1 MEATLICEDWNDWNR
16 QVDALTQEKE
26 NEMQEV
32 IWTGSDA
39 LEELRQEAGNS
50 TVLKLAG
57 IAQAY
62 GRLHPGDYLIKNSR
76 FFLDKKFFPQ
86 YKGQTGKGYE
96 FDEDVPENVERV
108 LKSLDLVRKFMSADY
123 SAWNSWKQQSW
134 ERDVKWKLVLY
145 RVAAE
150 RGMSLTRREFTD
162 CLTEEQFFSDL
173 PVEMAKA
180 AERIP
185 GLASFVLAQKTER
198 ILRLAM
204 EGKEQ
209 DVVSDKVLY
218 DAEAFLTDRKH
229 VIGKSRVTKLAD
241 IGQAIDYGIP
251 MQFLEQNS
259 EFELDDEL
267 LEKEAKQSS
276 WIERLCSGFS
286 KRRIKEKLGISG
298 EKELFAYC
306 QDTAAEEIKRQLLIS
321 AVAKEKQIV
330 LTYKEFLEW
339 VGKFPYSTYT
349 IKSEETRIA
358 DLKEDREYLRMIFTE
373 KVRTWL
379 ENEADKCRKQKELDK
394 QREYEKN
401 LSGWEWSVDGWNEAA
416 KAGIKYI

>member
-1 MEATLICEDWNDWNR
+1 MEATLTCESWSDWNR
-16 QVDALTQEKE
+16 QVDAWTQEREK
-26 NEMQEV
+26 EMQEV

-50 TVLKLAG
+50 KVLKLAG
-57 IAQAY
+57 IARAY
-62 GRLHPGDYLIKNSR
+62 GRLHPGEYLVKNSR
-76 FFLDKKFFPQ
+76 FFLDKKFFQQ
-86 YKGQTGKGYE
+86 YKGQAGKGYE
-96 FDEDVPENVERV
+96 FDDTVPEYIERT
-108 LKSLDLVRKFMSADY
+108 LKSLDLVRKFTSPDY
-123 SAWNSWKQQSW
+123 RIRNSWKRQTW

-145 RVAAE
+145 SVAAE
-150 RGMSLTRREFTD
+150 RGISLTRREFTD
-162 CLTEEQFFSDL
+162 CITEEQIFSDL
-173 PVEMAKA
+173 PVEMVRM
-180 AERIP
+180 AEQIP
-185 GLASFVLAQKTER
+185 GLVSFALAEKTGQ
-198 ILRLAM
+198 ILRLA
-204 EGKEQ
+204 KEEL
-209 DVVSDKVLY
+209 DAVPDKALY
-218 DAEAFLTDRKH
+218 DAEMFLRDVKDI
-229 VIGKSRVTKLAD
+229 IGESRVVKLAD

-339 VGKFPYSTYT
+339 IGKFPYSTYT